1 MLFRSPWIGNFW
13 SSRALGGALD
23 AMMLAAGQVEV
34 WVEPKVAPWDLAGPS
49 IILEEAGAC
58 FFDLQGRNSIYGGS
72 AAACVPALEA
82 DVKRFLQLG

>member
-1 MLFRSPWIGNFW
+1 MERSGFGVFALSAHRDDPSIH
-13 SSRALGGALD
+13 LGGG
-23 AMMLAAGQVEV
+23 AAGQVEV

-82 DVKRFLQLG
+82 EVKRFLQLA